1 MDTKSEL
8 INIDSGRGSMP
19 CYLARPVDGGH
30 YPGLVVVMEAF
41 GLNSHIKAMADR
53 FASEGFIAISPNLFF
68 REQDNVVAYDDVKG
82 AYRLLSTVTGDQ
94 LVVDMNVAIEYLK
107 TLDEVT
113 SRIGTT
119 GFCMG
124 GQVAFLTACRNSEI
138 SATVPFYGGGMVNS
152 KHPGIR
158 SPIEFVGGL
167 KAPVLAFFGGRDAF
181 IPLTEVNEFREKL
194 TAAGRQAEVVLFD
207 DADHGFMCD
216 QRTSFHPAHSQE
228 AWEKA
233 VYFLRTHL
241 SDS

>member
-1 MDTKSEL
+1 
-8 INIDSGRGSMP
+8 
-19 CYLARPVDGGH
+19 
-30 YPGLVVVMEAF
+30 MEAF
-41 GLNSHIKAMADR
+41 GLNSHIKAMTDR

-68 REQDNVVAYDDVKG
+68 REQDNVVAYDDLQG

-94 LVVDMNVAIEYLK
+94 LVADMNIAIEHFK
-107 TLDEVT
+107 TLNEVT
-113 SRIGTT
+113 PKIGTT

-181 IPLTEVNEFREKL
+181 ISLAEVNEFREKL
-194 TAAGRQAEVVLFD
+194 TALAGKPKWFCSRTPTTASCATSAHPFIPLTPKKLGKKRFIFSGLIWPTPKNGGESPERRTGSFTRRR
-207 DADHGFMCD
+207 ADYSSDRC
-216 QRTSFHPAHSQE
+216 
-228 AWEKA
+228 
-233 VYFLRTHL
+233 HL
-241 SDS
+241 VGER